1 MISDHTQRLNAPLK
15 KSKNPHLK
23 AEGGESNLAPSL
35 TILQLFL
42 QFSGEKLRISK
53 PVNGKLTGTS
63 SLEVFYGRKCKMELW
78 PKAIKEILESELG
91 SSECR
96 IK

>member
-35 TILQLFL
+35 NMLQLFL

-53 PVNGKLTGTS
+53 PVNGKLTGS
-63 SLEVFYGRKCKMELW
+63 ILW
-78 PKAIKEILESELG
+78 QKVQNGTVAQSYQRNIGI
-91 SSECR
+91 R
-96 IK
+96 IRLKRVQN